1 MRVSE
6 RKVDANH
13 RAFFWLWAANRWL
26 AFRIDLVA
34 ACVVFCAGISVVFS
48 DIPAGLAGLSLT
60 YALQF
65 TEALL
70 VSHLYVPF
78 IFSGLYVFMLKWR

>member
-1 MRVSE
+1 MRVSDS
-6 RKVDANH
+6 RVDANH
-13 RAFFWLWAANRWL
+13 RAFFWLWASNRWL

-34 ACVVFCAGISVVFS
+34 ASVVFCAGVSVVFS
-48 DIPAGLAGLSLT
+48 NIPAGLAGLSMT

-70 VSHLYVPF
+70 VT
-78 IFSGLYVFMLKWR
+78 FSFEIYN